1 VPDRKGYRRL
11 AWWLVWAY
19 PPRFRRDVGLGLVDA
34 LEDRMRARRA
44 SGSALGIIWLRACLD
59 TVRNASAEWIDL
71 LWEAAAGLRL
81 NRNGSRGWGPATFTE
96 RRTMFDKLWQDLR
109 YAIRTW
115 TKRPTVAIVGI
126 LTLAIGIGANTA
138 MFSIVNAIL
147 LRPLPYAHADRIVTL
162 WSVFGGPQTLSGNP
176 HGLVYYQEYREL
188 TRQST
193 SFDAIGFFFPQS
205 VNLTGVSEPQRLIGS
220 FVNGSFFDVLSLR
233 AERGRL
239 FTEEDSAPGTVK
251 PDVVIS
257 HDVWQQRF
265 EGKDS
270 AIGQTM
276 TLNGV
281 PLTIIG
287 VLAPPFDVRTV
298 PSDGWFIS
306 SDVYLPV
313 AQFPTRSLDTTT
325 MLSVARLKPG
335 ATLVSAQSD
344 LDVISSRLQTAYPQT
359 NTNRAL
365 IVESAHESIIGSS
378 RTALFLLLAA
388 VGAVLLIAC
397 VNVSNLFLARAVDR
411 QREIAL
417 RAALGASRLAVTRQ
431 MMVESALLA
440 AVATAAGLVVGRWA
454 LDALTWLQRPQGVPL
469 PKQITLDTTVLLFT
483 GVVAIVVA
491 LVCGLAPAVRTSRP
505 DLSRV
510 LQAGFRRASATGSRT
525 RDVLVVIEIALSVA
539 LVAICGLLVQSL
551 LAVQRAPLGFDPS
564 NVFTLEFRLPQA
576 KYRTPEDI
584 ARFFR
589 QAIERVRAVPGVQ
602 SAALVRA
609 TPFSGNWGNTKYL
622 VEGRT
627 PPKQGAEPLTRYHI
641 VTPDSFRTLRIPLLR
656 GRDFTDRDDLA
667 APHVA
672 IVNETLARTAFPG
685 EDPIGKHLSSPDAGR
700 QPLTIIG
707 VVGDAKHL
715 SSTEPAQ
722 PQLYVSHYQFPLIF
736 TALVAR
742 TSGPAMSVANDVRR
756 AIWSVDKDQPMWAM
770 RSLGDVVAS
779 TQGQPLFLAT
789 LLAVFAGIALLLAGV
804 GIYGVMSYAVAQRT
818 HEIGIRLALGASGRR
833 VLGEVVARAARLT
846 AAAVVIGLVAAIA
859 GGRFASA
866 VLFGVTPADPVTLA
880 AAAIVLAFVSL
891 VACYLP
897 ARRASRVDPV
907 VALAEE

>member
-1 VPDRKGYRRL
+1 
-11 AWWLVWAY
+11 
-19 PPRFRRDVGLGLVDA
+19 
-34 LEDRMRARRA
+34 MRARRA
-44 SGSALGIIWLRACLD
+44 AGSPIGAIWLRACLD
-59 TVRNASAEWIDL
+59 TVRNASAEWLDL
-71 LWEAAAGLRL
+71 LWDGAAKFRALRE
-81 NRNGSRGWGPATFTE
+81 RSRGRGPATFNE
-96 RRTMFDKLWQDLR
+96 RRPMIDKLWQDLR

-115 TKRPTVAIVGI
+115 IKRPAVAVVAI

-147 LRPLPYAHADRIVTL
+147 LRPLPYAHADRIVML
-162 WSVFGGPQTLSGNP
+162 WSIFTGPQTLSGNP
-176 HGLVYYQEYREL
+176 HGLVSYQEYREL
-188 TRQST
+188 TRQSA

-239 FTEEDSAPGTVK
+239 FTEEDSEPGTVK
-251 PDVVIS
+251 PYVVIS
-257 HDVWQQRF
+257 HNVWQQRF
-265 EGKDS
+265 EGKES
-270 AIGQTM
+270 AVGQTM
-276 TLNGV
+276 ILNGV
-281 PLTIIG
+281 PLTIVG
-287 VLAPPFDVRTV
+287 VLAPPFDVTTV
-298 PSDGWFIS
+298 PSDGWFLG

-313 AQFPTRSLDTTT
+313 AQFPARSLDTTT
-325 MLSVARLKPG
+325 MLAAARMKPG
-335 ATLVSAQSD
+335 ATLASAQSD
-344 LDVISSRLQTAYPQT
+344 LDVIASRLQTAYPQT

-365 IVESAHESIIGSS
+365 IIESAHESIIGSS
-378 RTALFLLLAA
+378 RTALFLLFAA

-397 VNVSNLFLARAVDR
+397 VNVGNLLLARAVDR

-431 MMVESALLA
+431 MMVEAVLLA
-440 AVATAAGLVVGRWA
+440 VVSTAAGLAVGRWA
-454 LDALTWLQRPQGVPL
+454 LDALTWLQRPQGVPI

-483 GVVAIVVA
+483 GGVAIVVA
-491 LVCGLAPAVRTSRP
+491 LVCGLAPALRTSRP
-505 DLSRV
+505 DLSHV
-510 LQAGFRRASATGSRT
+510 LQAGFRRGSTTGSRT
-525 RDVLVVIEIALSVA
+525 RDLLVVIEVALSVA

-564 NVFTLEFRLPQA
+564 NVLTLEFRLPQA
-576 KYRTPEDI
+576 KYHTPEEI

-589 QAIERVRAVPGVQ
+589 QAIEHVRAVPGVQ

-609 TPFSGNWGNTKYL
+609 TPFSGNWGNTKY
-622 VEGRT
+622 VIEGRT
-627 PPKQGAEPLTRYHI
+627 PPKPGAEPMTRYHI

-656 GRDFTDRDDLA
+656 GRDFTDRDDLT

-685 EDPIGKHLSSPDAGR
+685 EDAIGRRLTSPDAGP
-700 QPLTIIG
+700 QPLTIVG

-715 SSTEPAQ
+715 RSTEPPQ
-722 PQLYVSHYQFPLIF
+722 PQLYVAHYQFPLIF
-736 TALVAR
+736 TGMVVR
-742 TSGPAMSVANDVRR
+742 TSGPPMSVANDVRK
-756 AIWSVDKDQPMWAM
+756 AIWSVDKDQPMWGV
-770 RSLGDVVAS
+770 RPLEDLVAS

-846 AAAVVIGLVAAIA
+846 AAAVVIGLAAAIA
-859 GGRFASA
+859 GGRFAAA
-866 VLFGVTPADPVTLA
+866 VLFGVTPTDPVTLA
-880 AAAIVLAFVSL
+880 LAAAVLAFVSL
-891 VACYLP
+891 AACYVP

>member
-1 VPDRKGYRRL
+1 MKGDRRL

-44 SGSALGIIWLRACLD
+44 AGSPAGVIWMRACLD
-59 TVRNASAEWIDL
+59 TLRNASAEWVDF
-71 LWEAAAGLRL
+71 LWDVAARLRAT
-81 NRNGSRGWGPATFTE
+81 RDRSRGRGPATLGE
-96 RRTMFDKLWQDLR
+96 GRSMIDKLWQDLR

-115 TKRPTVAIVGI
+115 TKRPAVAIVAI

-138 MFSIVNAIL
+138 MFSVVNAVL
-147 LRPLPYAHADRIVTL
+147 LRPLPYAHADRIVML
-162 WSVFGGPQTLSGNP
+162 WSVVTGPQTLSGNP

-188 TRQST
+188 LRQST
-193 SFDAIGFFFPQS
+193 SFDAIGFWFPQS
-205 VNLTGVSEPQRLIGS
+205 VNLTGISEPQRLIGS
-220 FVNGSFFDVLSLR
+220 FVNGSFFDVLGLR

-251 PDVVIS
+251 PYVVIS
-257 HDVWQQRF
+257 HELWQQRF

-276 TLNGV
+276 TLNGLA
-281 PLTIIG
+281 LTVIG
-287 VLAPPFDVRTV
+287 VMAPPFDKKIV
-298 PSDGWFIS
+298 PSDGWFVG
-306 SDVYLPV
+306 SDLFIPV

-325 MLSVARLKPG
+325 MLSVAKMKPA
-335 ATLVSAQSD
+335 ATLTSVQAD
-344 LDVISSRLQTAYPQT
+344 LDVIARRLQTTYPKT
-359 NTNRAL
+359 NAGRAL
-365 IVESAHESIIGSS
+365 IVESAHESIIGNA
-378 RTALFLLLAA
+378 RTALFLLFAA

-397 VNVSNLFLARAVDR
+397 VNVSNLLLARAVDR

-417 RAALGASRLAVTRQ
+417 RAALGASQLAVTRQ
-431 MMVESALLA
+431 MMVEAALLA
-440 AVATAAGLVVGRWA
+440 VVATASGLLVGRWA
-454 LDALTWLQRPQGVPL
+454 LDALTWLQRPQGVPI

-483 GVVAIVVA
+483 GGVAIVVA
-491 LVCGLAPAVRTSRP
+491 LVCGLAPAMRTSRP

-510 LQAGFRRASATGSRT
+510 LQAGFRRGSTTGSRT
-525 RDVLVVIEIALSVA
+525 RDVLVVLEVALSVA
-539 LVAICGLLVQSL
+539 LVAMCGLLVQSL

-564 NVFTLEFRLPQA
+564 NVLTLEFRLPQT
-576 KYRTPEDI
+576 KYRTPDDI

-609 TPFSGNWGNTKYL
+609 TPFSGNWGNTKY
-622 VEGRT
+622 VAEGRT
-627 PPKQGAEPLTRYHI
+627 PPKEGAEPLTRYHI

-656 GRDFTDRDDLA
+656 GRDFTDRDALA
-667 APHVA
+667 APRVA
-672 IVNETLARTAFPG
+672 IINETLARTAFPG
-685 EDPIGKHLSSPDAGR
+685 EDPIGKHVSSPDAGT

-715 SSTEPAQ
+715 SSAEPPQ
-722 PQLYVSHYQFPLIF
+722 PQLYVPHYQFPLIF

-742 TSGPAMSVANDVRR
+742 TSGPPTSVANDVRK
-756 AIWSVDKDQPMWAM
+756 AIWSVDKDQPMWAA
-770 RSLGDVVAS
+770 RSLEDVVAS

-818 HEIGIRLALGASGRR
+818 HEIGIRLALGASGPR
-833 VLGEVVARAARLT
+833 VLGEVVARTARLT
-846 AAAVVIGLVAAIA
+846 AAALVIGLALAAA
-859 GGRFASA
+859 AGRFAA
-866 VLFGVTPADPVTLA
+866 TVLFGVRPTDPATLA
-880 AAAIVLAFVSL
+880 GAAAVLALVSL
-891 VACYLP
+891 AACYLP
-897 ARRASRVDPV
+897 ARRASRVDP
-907 VALAEE
+907 